1 MKFVMTELP
10 REAVLIHVR
19 LNDDRHGARAETS
32 AERCKHDLDVVLGE
46 HPPIIPSGRYN
57 ARMTFYTAKG
67 DDGTTGLLGEGRVMK
82 YDARIEA
89 IGTVDESTAALGLAR
104 AQCLDPRSGPI
115 LLEAQRDLY
124 KLMAEVAA
132 TPENAERFRGIDATR
147 VKWLEEQTDELSKV
161 IEMPKE
167 FILPGDSLAG
177 AALSLARAIIRRAER
192 RVVEMFDTDGL
203 SNPDL
208 QRYLNRLSS
217 LCFVL
222 ELLENKAA
230 GHKTTLAKL

>member
-1 MKFVMTELP
+1 M
-10 REAVLIHVR
+10 
-19 LNDDRHGARAETS
+19 S
-32 AERCKHDLDVVLGE
+32 
-46 HPPIIPSGRYN
+46 
-57 ARMTFYTAKG
+57 FYTAKG

-104 AQCLDPRSGPI
+104 AQCLDPRSRLI

-132 TPENAERFRGIDATR
+132 TPENAERFRGIDDSR
-147 VKWLEEQTDELSKV
+147 VKWLEGQTDELSKV
-161 IEMPKE
+161 VEMPKE

-177 AALSLARAIIRRAER
+177 AALSLARALIRRAER

-222 ELLENKAA
+222 ELLENEAA
-230 GHKTTLAKL
+230 GRKTTLAKE